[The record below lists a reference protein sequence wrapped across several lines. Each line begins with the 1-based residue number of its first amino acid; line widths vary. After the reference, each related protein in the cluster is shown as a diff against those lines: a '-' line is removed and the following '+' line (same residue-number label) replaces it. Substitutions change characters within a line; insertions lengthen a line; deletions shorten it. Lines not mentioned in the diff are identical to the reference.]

1 MKYRTAWI
9 FTKKG
14 NLLPWLRSK
23 CLGSVNA
30 QAQEFYGQEREIQL
44 LLLLRSDNEGIHC
57 RIKCPVNPLP
67 VKGEFMVPSV
77 SAIHNFLRQNGWHK
91 EQTIHSEMFN

>member
-14 NLLPWLRSK
+14 NLLPWLHSK
-23 CLGSVNA
+23 GLGSVNA

-77 SAIHNFLRQNGWHK
+77 SAIHNFLRQNGWCRK
-91 EQTIHSEMFN
+91 QVIHSGMFN